1 MPEGQSWSRDMAR
14 EALDDEV
21 DHGPIV
27 LQEAVAVEA
36 DDDEESLHRRI
47 KQIEH
52 RLYPEALRLLVEGR
66 LKVEGRRVHV
76 LDGNGD
82 PP

>member
-1 MPEGQSWSRDMAR
+1 M
-14 EALDDEV
+14 EAE
-21 DHGPIV
+21 
-27 LQEAVAVEA
+27 
-36 DDDEESLHRRI
+36 DDEESLHRRI
-47 KQIEH
+47 KETEH